1 MTHKILTFSFL
12 IAFILMSCSQPRIDL
27 LPDEDTIRE
36 TQQGILIGGDN
47 GKTHQWL
54 GIPYGDIPSSE
65 YRWKEAKAPQIWV
78 GVREAL
84 KFGSFCV
91 QKGSL
96 VGTTQRKDWDKIIGS
111 ENCLNL
117 NIWAP
122 KLTPE
127 AIGSEIANYP
137 VMLWIHGGSNMA
149 GNSDFYN
156 PTELVLQHKVVVV
169 TINYRLGP
177 FGWFRHPSIL
187 AESNNGEDRSG
198 NYGNLDTI
206 QALRWVQKNILNFG
220 GDPDNVTIF
229 GESAGGYNV
238 AALLSSPLAQGL
250 FHKAISQSGGIKP
263 GDIDHSENYLS
274 NPLPWKNYSSKELF
288 NQLLILKQRAA
299 NRADATAIQKGLST
313 EEISDVLRS
322 ASTVEIFE
330 AYLQAK
336 VSTND
341 MLRPFPD
348 GHVLH
353 EDGIIASLQQGIA
366 PGVPIIF
373 GTNRDEN
380 KLFLIGNPRFV
391 RTFFGLPRSRDKEL
405 YEAIAKHRSNTWKLL
420 AVDQPARELVQSGQ
434 SNIYAYRF
442 DWDEEPRRLGTDIS
456 HLLGAAHSF
465 EIPFVMGNL
474 DKNLMTRYMIGSKN
488 LVSVTQLS
496 NAMMSYWAEFAYSG
510 RPGRGR
516 SRNLPLWNEWSESS
530 ADSPKFIIF
539 DTVADNG
546 IRMSSDSL
554 TKSGLMAAIAID
566 PEIIDFKDKC
576 ELVDTAIQYDD
587 LMEPS
592 YLKEF
597 DEGLCSNLDP
607 EDWRRYWYENMEH
620 IGE

>member
-1 MTHKILTFSFL
+1 MHCKIPSLFFLTAVVL
-12 IAFILMSCSQPRIDL
+12 ISCSQPRIDL

-36 TQQGILIGGDN
+36 TQQGTLIGGDN

-54 GIPYGDIPSSE
+54 GIPYGEIFSSE
-65 YRWKEAKAPQIWV
+65 YRWKKATAPQTWV
-78 GVREAL
+78 GIREVL
-84 KFGSFCV
+84 TFGNFCV

-96 VGTTQRKDWDKIIGS
+96 VGTTERQDWGKIIGS
-111 ENCLNL
+111 ENCLYL

-122 KLTPE
+122 RVIPE
-127 AIGSEIANYP
+127 EIESGIANYP

-187 AESNNGEDRSG
+187 AESNDEEDRSG

-206 QALRWVQKNILNFG
+206 KALYWVQENILNFG
-220 GDPDNVTIF
+220 GNPDNVTIF

-250 FHKAISQSGGIKP
+250 FHKAIIQSGGIKP
-263 GDIDHSENYLS
+263 GDIDHSESYLS

-288 NQLLILKQRAA
+288 NQLLILKKMAT

-313 EEISDVLRS
+313 EEITDVLRS
-322 ASTVEIFE
+322 ASTNEIFE

-336 VSTND
+336 ISTNS

-353 EDGIIASLQQGIA
+353 ADGIVESLKQGIA
-366 PGVPIIF
+366 SDVPIIF

-380 KLFLIGNPRFV
+380 KLFLVGDPRFV
-391 RTFFGLPRSRDKEL
+391 RTFFGLPRSRDREL
-405 YEAIAKHRSNTWKLL
+405 YEAVAKHRSNTWKLL
-420 AVDQPARELVQSGQ
+420 AVDQPARELVQSGK
-434 SNIYAYRF
+434 SNIFAYRF

-488 LVSVTQLS
+488 LGSVTQLS

-510 RPGRGR
+510 HPGRGR
-516 SRNLPLWNEWSESS
+516 SRNLPLWSEWSESS
-530 ADSPKFIIF
+530 ADAPKFIIF
-539 DTVADNG
+539 DTLADNG
-546 IRMSSDSL
+546 IRMTSDSL
-554 TKSGLMAAIAID
+554 TTSGLMAAIAMD
-566 PEIIDFKDKC
+566 PDIIDFKDKC
-576 ELVDTAIQYDD
+576 ELVDVAIQYDD
-587 LMEPS
+587 LEKPA
-592 YLKEF
+592 YLKRF
-597 DEGLCSNLDP
+597 DKGLCSNLDP
-607 EDWRRYWYENMEH
+607 EDWRRDWYENMEH